1 MTNGQRCRYREVV
14 ISKIVSGGQTGA
26 DRAAL
31 DWAID
36 HGVPHGGWCPKGRL
50 AEDGPIPARYQLQEM
65 PSKDY
70 LRRTEQNIIDSD
82 GTVIFTCSAKL
93 TGGSKRTAEFAVKH
107 RKPWLH
113 VRATE
118 PMAVTVEAVR
128 AFVDAHRISVLNVAG
143 SRGSK
148 EPEVG
153 AFVRDVLS
161 GSLLDQSVH
170 YAEGE
175 ERLYPADGGPPPDN
189 LLTG

>member
-1 MTNGQRCRYREVV
+1 MSNPRHPIFLIE
-14 ISKIVSGGQTGA
+14 KIVSGAQTGA

-31 DWAID
+31 DWAIE

-70 LRRTEQNIIDSD
+70 LRRTEQNIIDSG
-82 GTVIFTCSAKL
+82 GTVIFSTKEKL

-113 VRATE
+113 VRANE

-161 GSLLDQSVH
+161 GSLLDQSLH

-175 ERLYPADGGPPPDN
+175 ERRRRSPVDRLIADPTHAAP
-189 LLTG
+189 T